1 MLIISCVATFGLKP
15 SSYWVNHGR
24 DGWAVAGVVAGGRL
38 GTSSIVASVNETGP
52 SPLAARADAGERR
65 EEDDRLV
72 ARLRAG
78 DPTAF
83 EALYR
88 RHAASIFGLLL
99 RMLKNRADAE
109 DLLQEIFLQAH
120 DKLPSF
126 EGRSAFGTWLYR
138 LGVNRCLDH
147 LRSRGAKE
155 QARTD
160 PLTMTLAFPG
170 RGPGGTRR
178 LELERAIGELPP
190 SSRAAFLLHDVEGYE
205 HKEVGDMLGIAVGTS
220 KSLVHRARMKLRK
233 RLNPPSSVG
242 ETR

>member
-1 MLIISCVATFGLKP
+1 M
-15 SSYWVNHGR
+15 NHGR
-24 DGWAVAGVVAGGRL
+24 DGWAVADVDAGGRL
-38 GTSSIVASVNETGP
+38 GTSSTVASVNETGP
-52 SPLAARADAGERR
+52 SSLSEITRTDAGERR
-65 EEDDRLV
+65 AEDDRLV

-78 DPTAF
+78 DPAAF
-83 EALYR
+83 ETLYR

-147 LRSRGAKE
+147 LRSRSAKE
-155 QARTD
+155 QARTE
-160 PLTMTLAFPG
+160 PLTMTLALPG
-170 RGPGGTRR
+170 RRLPGGTRS

-205 HKEVGDMLGIAVGTS
+205 HKEVGEMLGIAVGTS
-220 KSLVHRARMKLRK
+220 KSLVHRARMKLRE
-233 RLNPPSSVG
+233 RLNRPSSAG
-242 ETR
+242 GTR

>member
-1 MLIISCVATFGLKP
+1 M
-15 SSYWVNHGR
+15 NHGR
-24 DGWAVAGVVAGGRL
+24 DGWAVAEVVAGGRL
-38 GTSSIVASVNETGP
+38 GTSSTVASVNETGP
-52 SPLAARADAGERR
+52 TPPTKLPRRDAGERR
-65 EEDDRLV
+65 AEDDRLV

-78 DPTAF
+78 DPDAF

-88 RHAASIFGLLL
+88 RHASTIFGLAL
-99 RMLKNRADAE
+99 RMLQNRSDAE

-120 DKLPSF
+120 DKLGSF

-147 LRSRGAKE
+147 LRSRSAKE

-160 PLTMTLAFPG
+160 PLTLAPAFPE
-170 RGPGGTRR
+170 RRLPGGTRS

-205 HKEVGDMLGIAVGTS
+205 HKEVGEMLGIAVGTS
-220 KSLVHRARMKLRK
+220 KSLVHRARMKLRT

-242 ETR
+242 VTL

>member
-1 MLIISCVATFGLKP
+1 
-15 SSYWVNHGR
+15 
-24 DGWAVAGVVAGGRL
+24 L

-52 SPLAARADAGERR
+52 SPLVARGDAGERR
-65 EEDDRLV
+65 AEDDRLV

-78 DPTAF
+78 DETAF

-88 RHAASIFGLLL
+88 RHSASIFGLLL

-147 LRSRGAKE
+147 LRSRSAKE

-160 PLTMTLAFPG
+160 PLTLAFPG
-170 RGPGGTRR
+170 RRLAGGTRS

-205 HKEVGDMLGIAVGTS
+205 HKEVGEMLGIAVGTS
-220 KSLVHRARMKLRK
+220 KSLVHRARMKLRT

-242 ETR
+242 ETP

>member
-1 MLIISCVATFGLKP
+1 M
-15 SSYWVNHGR
+15 NHGR
-24 DGWAVAGVVAGGRL
+24 DGWAVAKVVVGGRL
-38 GTSSIVASVNETGP
+38 GTLSTVASVNETGP
-52 SPLAARADAGERR
+52 KPPPPTELARTDAGKRR
-65 EEDDRLV
+65 AEDDRLV

-78 DPTAF
+78 DPAAF

-88 RHAASIFGLLL
+88 RHASAIFGLAL
-99 RMLKNRADAE
+99 RMLQNRADAE

-147 LRSRGAKE
+147 LRSRSAKE

-160 PLTMTLAFPG
+160 PLTLSPAFPE
-170 RGPGGTRR
+170 RRLTGGTRS

-190 SSRAAFLLHDVEGYE
+190 SSRAAFLLHDVEGYQ
-205 HKEVGDMLGIAVGTS
+205 HKEVSEMLGIAVGTS
-220 KSLVHRARMKLRK
+220 KSLVHRARMKLRE
-233 RLNPPSSVG
+233 RLNPASVG
-242 ETR
+242 DTR

>member
-1 MLIISCVATFGLKP
+1 M
-15 SSYWVNHGR
+15 
-24 DGWAVAGVVAGGRL
+24 
-38 GTSSIVASVNETGP
+38 GTSSTVASVNETGP
-52 SPLAARADAGERR
+52 TPSPPTKLARTDAGERR
-65 EEDDRLV
+65 AEDDRLV

-78 DPTAF
+78 DPAAF

-88 RHAASIFGLLL
+88 RHASAIFGLAL
-99 RMLKNRADAE
+99 RMLQNRADAE

-147 LRSRGAKE
+147 LRSRSAKE

-160 PLTMTLAFPG
+160 PLTLSPAFPE
-170 RGPGGTRR
+170 RRLTGGTRS

-190 SSRAAFLLHDVEGYE
+190 SSRAAFLLHDVEGYQ
-205 HKEVGDMLGIAVGTS
+205 HKEVSEMLGIAVGTS
-220 KSLVHRARMKLRK
+220 KSLVHRARMKLRG
-233 RLNPPSSVG
+233 RLNPPSAG
-242 ETR
+242 DTR